1 MHISGIFEKIED
13 KLFAVRIENIGE
25 EELAAKDELDKLLDK
40 WKDVEWLARF
50 FTAFRKDLLK
60 FEPTMR
66 VKDAIKQTI
75 REAEKIYDHL
85 IEISE
90 NDKLDDLFRPL
101 DNREESQPPYE
112 FQKLKAKGVSR
123 KSMLRLYAVKFRDWY
138 IISGGAIK
146 LTDQMDSRPHLKTE
160 LHKLTLVK
168 KFLQEDEDAGS
179 FVYLDIQ

>member
-1 MHISGIFEKIED
+1 MMHISGIFEKIED

-75 REAEKIYDHL
+75 
-85 IEISE
+85 
-90 NDKLDDLFRPL
+90 
-101 DNREESQPPYE
+101 
-112 FQKLKAKGVSR
+112 
-123 KSMLRLYAVKFRDWY
+123 YAVKFRDWY
-138 IISGGAIK
+138 IITGGAIK

-168 KFLQEDEDAGS
+168 KFLQENEDADS
-179 FVYLDIQ
+179 FVYLDI